1 MKIEYLHILNY
12 KNLDNL
18 EIHFSKGSFVNALIG
33 ANGSGKSNVIEAIT
47 IIFASLKTA
56 QEISFSYKIKYSI
69 GDKKY
74 EITNMESGTV
84 AQCDGKRLSK
94 SELATALPS
103 TLFLYYCGETTRL
116 KTLATE
122 FVDKDFE
129 KSLKRELEPVF
140 KYLTYTTVKDFGA
153 ALLSNLAF
161 KHDSCKTIFDI
172 VHIEAIH
179 LPITF
184 CFKRPNWSSK
194 SGKADNF
201 WNSIGAVR
209 LEIEKLLYVSGT
221 NKPDVYDDSV
231 QIVVN
236 DLQHFHNKWFSA
248 FDLFK
253 SLKMLMQAD
262 ILDSIEFDICKKDN
276 DFIFSYQE
284 LSEGEKQ
291 LGQLLSLIDI
301 TKEHRALFLMDEFD
315 AYLHPGWQRKF
326 IELITYKKIEGQILL
341 TTHSPLTLGKMKK
354 ENILILKNGIAYNPA
369 ADTLNR
375 DITEV
380 LEEAMDIGTRPQ
392 EVEEAIKDFRNAA
405 MNGNKS
411 EVKTAYEVLT
421 KIISKDD
428 PFFITANQLLARL
441 DRGIPNAPYNKTK

>member
-12 KNLDNL
+12 KNLNNL
-18 EIHFSKGSFVNALIG
+18 EIYFSKGSFVNALIG

-56 QEISFSYKIKYSI
+56 QKISFSYKIKYSI

-74 EITNMESGTV
+74 EITNMRSGTV

-161 KHDSCKTIFDI
+161 KHDSCKKIFDI

-184 CFKRPNWSSK
+184 FFKRPNWSSK

-201 WNSIGAVR
+201 WNAIGAVR

-236 DLQHFHNKWFSA
+236 DLQHFHDKWFSA

-262 ILDSIEFDICKKDN
+262 ILDSIEFNISKTDN
-276 DFIFSYQE
+276 EFIFSHQE

-315 AYLHPGWQRKF
+315 AYLHPGWQRNF
-326 IELITYKKIEGQILL
+326 AELITSENIIGQVIF
-341 TTHSPLTLGKMKK
+341 TTHSPLTLSQMKRH
-354 ENILILKNGIAYNPA
+354 NVFLLKNGTIYESSVDTYNRNA
-369 ADTLNR
+369 SE
-375 DITEV
+375 IM
-380 LEEAMDIGTRPQ
+380 EELMDISLRPKHI
-392 EVEEAIKDFRNAA
+392 EELISNFNKAIAQKNIL
-405 MNGNKS
+405 
-411 EVKTAYEVLT
+411 TAKQLKEQLHEYLSDE
-421 KIISKDD
+421 D
-428 PFFITANQLLARL
+428 PFFITADLSIARI
-441 DRGIPNAPYNKTK
+441 DAK